1 VLDTSNFLRIVN
13 ICGQTVDC
21 YTSVVLCPAQT
32 VVCLC
37 IRPCVCV
44 CVCCLPVYLVFAFT
58 ERHSETVLALSIST
72 RLAPNLEFSSRVNSE
87 GQGSVCLTVTEAMLL
102 RMRAD

>member
-1 VLDTSNFLRIVN
+1 LYFTEHDFTAYISVLDTSNFLRIVN

-44 CVCCLPVYLVFAFT
+44 CV
-58 ERHSETVLALSIST
+58 LS
-72 RLAPNLEFSSRVNSE
+72 ACVPC
-87 GQGSVCLTVTEAMLL
+87 VCLHWTT
-102 RMRAD
+102 